1 MLFNFKSKE
10 REKGTSKKN
19 KKRKKKQ
26 VEFDCAAKL
35 NSGHRTTG
43 RPCALSPTSC
53 FVHVTVIIILIL
65 EHNFCF
71 ISLHTTNCKPVK
83 KKKTGRRCLVSKL
96 KTMCKKSALWT
107 KKNFAIK
114 SHLKGF
120 SASFFNNTGK
130 LL

>member
-83 KKKTGRRCLVSKL
+83 KKNRKALFSK
-96 KTMCKKSALWT
+96 
-107 KKNFAIK
+107 
-114 SHLKGF
+114 
-120 SASFFNNTGK
+120 
-130 LL
+130 